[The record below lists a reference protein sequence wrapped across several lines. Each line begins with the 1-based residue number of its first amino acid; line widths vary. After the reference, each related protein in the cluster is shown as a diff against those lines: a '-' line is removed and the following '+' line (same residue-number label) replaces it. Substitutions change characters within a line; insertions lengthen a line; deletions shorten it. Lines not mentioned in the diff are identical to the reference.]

1 MNPTNRTAVLA
12 AVALT
17 LAFAACQKSAP
28 PEEAPAEATP
38 APAKPAAT
46 PAQASA
52 PAAAAPG
59 ATAATVSASAAP
71 AAPELAPPGVFF
83 LTAPVSFE
91 TADGISRLIPGQR
104 LQLVRPGIYTAG
116 AREVT
121 LRGDQVTNDLA
132 FARIVAEDDARAQSA
147 IRQSLAARPK
157 ATAAG
162 APAQAQAQAQPQAV
176 PQPITSRAPLGSS
189 LDGGAHD
196 QQRDHKRWH
205 KTITGGWIY
214 N

>member
-1 MNPTNRTAVLA
+1 MNRTAVFTT
-12 AVALT
+12 AVLT

-28 PEEAPAEATP
+28 PDEAPAEATP
-38 APAKPAAT
+38 APAT

-52 PAAAAPG
+52 PAATAPGAPG
-59 ATAATVSASAAP
+59 ATAATAPAPAAP

-83 LTAPVSFE
+83 LTAPISFE

-116 AREVT
+116 TREVT
-121 LRGDQVTNDLA
+121 LRDDQVTNDLA

-162 APAQAQAQAQPQAV
+162 APAQAQAQAQAQAV
-176 PQPITSRAPLGSS
+176 PQPPTSRAPLGSS

-205 KTITGGWIY
+205 KTIYGTWIY

>member
-1 MNPTNRTAVLA
+1 MNRTAVLTT
-12 AVALT
+12 AVLT

-28 PEEAPAEATP
+28 PDEAPAEATP
-38 APAKPAAT
+38 APAKSAAT

-52 PAAAAPG
+52 PAAATPG
-59 ATAATVSASAAP
+59 ATAATAPAPAAP

-104 LQLVRPGIYTAG
+104 LQLVRPGVYTAG
-116 AREVT
+116 ARQVT
-121 LRGDQVTNDLA
+121 LRDDQVTNDLA

-147 IRQSLAARPK
+147 IRQSLAARPT

-162 APAQAQAQAQPQAV
+162 APAQARAQAQAQAQAV
-176 PQPITSRAPLGSS
+176 PQPPTSRAPLGSS

-205 KTITGGWIY
+205 KTIYGGWIY